1 MFDYRL
7 NESERETLKRLRAV
21 NAPLGRWI
29 SVRRPTVTFRRDV
42 DMLVLSGLCERRPL
56 PNSDGYGPAHFL
68 DEWRLTIAGIEE
80 SERST

>member
-1 MFDYRL
+1 MHDYQL
-7 NESERETLKRLRAV
+7 TDSERSVLKRLRAV